1 MHNAL
6 TRTKFTYSTKL
17 TYSENPDK
25 WLSLTLILSKKS
37 VLQIKLPLDKKKK
50 ER

>member
-1 MHNAL
+1 MKNLYELRYFLDGGSNMHNAL

-25 WLSLTLILSKKS
+25 WY
-37 VLQIKLPLDKKKK
+37 
-50 ER
+50 R

>member
-1 MHNAL
+1 MNLGIFWTEAVIMHNAL

-25 WLSLTLILSKKS
+25 WY
-37 VLQIKLPLDKKKK
+37 
-50 ER
+50 R